1 MQLFYT
7 PDISGER
14 YVLPEAES
22 NHCLRVLR
30 LSVGDTLYLT
40 DGKGALYTAR
50 ITDGRVKHCEIQITG
65 KQENYGVRN
74 YYLHL
79 AAAPTKNSDRY
90 EQLLDTATET
100 GIDAITPVLCDRSER
115 RTVNTERWEKILVSA
130 MKQSLKTRLPQL
142 NPPVSFADFIRQPFD
157 GGKYIGCCHPEVPR
171 ELFWKVLPPN
181 RRVMMLIGPEGDF
194 TEYEMQA
201 ALQAGFKAVS
211 LGESRFRVE
220 TAGMLACMAT
230 YMSYEL

>member
-1 MQLFYT
+1 MLLFYT
-7 PDISGER
+7 PHISGDR

-22 NHCLRVLR
+22 KHCLRVLR

-40 DGKGALYTAR
+40 DGKGALYTAQ
-50 ITDGRVKHCEIQITG
+50 ITDDRTRHCEIKITG

-74 YYLHL
+74 YYLNL
-79 AAAPTKNSDRY
+79 AVAPTKNIDRY
-90 EQLLDTATET
+90 EQLLDTATEI
-100 GIDAITPVLCDRSER
+100 GVDEITPVICDRSER
-115 RTVNTERWEKILVSA
+115 RVMNTGRLEKILIAA

-142 NPPVSFADFIRQPFD
+142 HPPVAFTDFIRQPFD

-181 RRVMMLIGPEGDF
+181 SRALALIGPEGDF
-194 TEYEMQA
+194 SECEMKA

-211 LGESRFRVE
+211 FGESRFRVE
-220 TAGMLACMAT
+220 TAGMIACLAN
-230 YMSYEL
+230 YMNEV